1 MNRLRIISG
10 DWMEGIQMDL
20 ISKEKLKRLTT
31 VEKVRMILDGVE
43 KGKIIVLES
52 GLSPSEESR
61 LIEATMAKIS
71 PGEFA
76 GIEIESYPGDM
87 HQSWVDKLLKKPTI
101 RPRLTVIGPAD
112 QLKTLKRD
120 SDVIT
125 ALVTAR

>member
-1 MNRLRIISG
+1 
-10 DWMEGIQMDL
+10 MEGIQMDL
-20 ISKEKLKRLTT
+20 ISKEKLNRLTT
-31 VEKVRMILDGVE
+31 VEKVRLILDGVE

-87 HQSWVDKLLKKPTI
+87 RQSWVDKLLKKPTI

-120 SDVIT
+120 SDVIS
-125 ALVTAR
+125 ALVSAR